1 MGSNGRLDKGS
12 NPLPIPKLKSMT
24 SFEFNKKYEDYL
36 EEGHY
41 GLAINIPSVVEF
53 LDEIFSKV
61 LIHLPDFKYSQIKL
75 KFNSSRVY
83 TNLKHSAMNYWIETE
98 INNLVKKYDND
109 NNANS

>member
-1 MGSNGRLDKGS
+1 MQISPESLSSGQR
-12 NPLPIPKLKSMT
+12 
-24 SFEFNKKYEDYL
+24 KKMNL
-36 EEGHY
+36 IVL
-41 GLAINIPSVVEF
+41 LAFIEIIKMKHTTMNVMF

-83 TNLKHSAMNYWIETE
+83 TNLQHSAMNYWIETE

>member
-1 MGSNGRLDKGS
+1 MRVR
-12 NPLPIPKLKSMT
+12 IPHRFQNIKSMT
-24 SFEFNKKYEDYL
+24 SFEFNKKYEAYL

-75 KFNSSRVY
+75 KFNNSRVY
-83 TNLKHSAMNYWIETE
+83 TTLKHSAMTYWIEKE
-98 INNLVKKYDND
+98 INNLIKKYVDD
-109 NNANS
+109 NNASS